1 MKGVRMLKKLL
12 LVLLAA
18 FLILVPVCGQGLAV
32 PMQRTVTVVDERDN
46 IIYKE
51 NIHYSNVYKNPEI
64 KIPVINASSATGAV
78 SEQRKPALATS
89 RAGGN
94 SVRAVIKNAI
104 DLLGRPYV
112 YEASGPHSFDCSG
125 FAMYVFRSVGVNLPH
140 NAQKQFARGVKVSR
154 GKLEAGDLVFF
165 GYYGSADIRHVGIY
179 LGNGEF
185 IHASTKKGVII
196 TAMDSPYY
204 AGNYKGAV
212 RVLR

>member
-1 MKGVRMLKKLL
+1 MRRKLL

-18 FLILVPVCGQGLAV
+18 FLIQIPVCGQGLAV
-32 PMQRTVTVVDERDN
+32 PMQRTVTVVDEQDN

-64 KIPVINASSATGAV
+64 KVPVNNATSATTGAT
-78 SEQRKPALATS
+78 SEQHKPAPAIS
-89 RAGGN
+89 RAGG
-94 SVRAVIKNAI
+94 SGVRTVIKNAS
-104 DLLGRPYV
+104 DLLGKPYV
-112 YEASGPHSFDCSG
+112 YEASGPRGFDCSG
-125 FAMYVFRSVGVNLPH
+125 FTMHVFSSVGVNLPH
-140 NAQKQFARGVKVSR
+140 NAQKQFARGDKVPR
-154 GKLEAGDLVFF
+154 DKLETGDLVFF

-196 TAMDSPYY
+196 TAMDSSYY
-204 AGNYKGAV
+204 AGNYKGAA